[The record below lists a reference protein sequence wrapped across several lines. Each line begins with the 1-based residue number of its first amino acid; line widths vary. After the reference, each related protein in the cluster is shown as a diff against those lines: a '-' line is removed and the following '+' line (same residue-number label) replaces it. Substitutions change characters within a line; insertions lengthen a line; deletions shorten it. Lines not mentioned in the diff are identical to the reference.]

1 MRTLEIIQMRSAGSD
16 LGELANQISETIRNL
31 NEGNQVAKLFLRSG
45 LETDIA
51 VHIHR
56 DSNTSSGGKSEIG
69 LRLAA
74 ALRNHGIVEH
84 TIWKEA

>member
-1 MRTLEIIQMRSAGSD
+1 MKTLEIIQMRSAGGD
-16 LGELANQISETIRNL
+16 LGELANQIAETIRGL
-31 NEGNQVAKLFLRSG
+31 DEGSHVAKLFLRSG

-56 DSNTSSGGKSEIG
+56 DSNTSSGGKSKFG

-74 ALRNHGIVEH
+74 ALRGHGIVEH
-84 TIWKEA
+84 TLWKEA